1 MNHRE
6 KVWQVVAEYL
16 PPMNNEDL
24 RAMVDE
30 LTTLVTSEFDAGIE
44 HGQRIEDD

>member
-6 KVWQVVAEYL
+6 KVWTIVAEYL

-24 RAMVDE
+24 LAMVTD
-30 LTTLVTSEFDAGIE
+30 LTNLVNDTYARGYED
-44 HGQRIEDD
+44 GQWMGDD

>member
-6 KVWQVVAEYL
+6 KVWEVVANYL

-24 RAMVDE
+24 RAMVDD
-30 LTTLVTSEFDAGIE
+30 LTDLVLTEYEQGYHE
-44 HGQRIEDD
+44 GQWLGDD